1 MLEID
6 RYERQEMVA
15 KADQMANA
23 QQAERE
29 AYLKKQA
36 EEAQKYFE
44 QLDRQGQFNAPLA
57 HPDQVQPQE
66 QLAPSPDSDSDSASE
81 LDVQQEPS
89 DRPASKAEE
98 PSEMEANPSDLNED
112 MSPVLNLLQGLDE
125 PLPPPTVEPSEEGN
139 GTD

>member
-1 MLEID
+1 
-6 RYERQEMVA
+6 
-15 KADQMANA
+15 MANA

-57 HPDQVQPQE
+57 HPDQVQSQE
-66 QLAPSPDSDSDSASE
+66 QLAPASDSESAADAAEQSE
-81 LDVQQEPS
+81 TS
-89 DRPASKAEE
+89 DGSASKAEE
-98 PSEMEANPSDLNED
+98 PSEMESNPSDLNEG

-125 PLPPPTVEPSEEGN
+125 PLPPPTVEPAEEEN
-139 GTD
+139 GTN